1 MMSWSHCAT
10 TRVALFVG
18 LSFLAEAVLAG
29 EGLWSRALVA
39 QEARITMGVDTTLI
53 HVGDPVSLRLSVDH
67 PEGSTVMWADSL
79 DLSPFEVLRY
89 DRAAP
94 VVSPAGEGMRSSAAV
109 TVTSFELGEFEIPPI
124 AVVVTAPDGS
134 VQTLLTD
141 PFRIGVESVGLDESG
156 DIRDIKGPLSIAR
169 SWWGLLLWIML
180 AVVAGGAAVYL
191 HRRSRNRPP
200 SETAEPAPPPR
211 PFHVLALEA
220 LDALEASSLL
230 ERGQVKEY
238 HVRIS
243 EIIRGY
249 VEGQLEVRALE
260 LTTREVVDGLRR
272 AALGWEISE
281 RFRTFLERCDLVKF
295 AKLRPGVDESR
306 ALMARARALVEMT
319 SGAAG
324 RGARDSAPSEPG
336 GEAPGELAGE
346 PTAGTTGTPRDDGAD
361 EEAASGTTQEGAGP

>member
-67 PEGSTVMWADSL
+67 PEGWAVMWADSL

-109 TVTSFELGEFEIPPI
+109 TVTSFELGELEIPPI
-124 AVVVTAPDGS
+124 AVAVTAPDGS

-169 SWWGLLLWIML
+169 SWWGLLLWLVL
-180 AVVAGGAAVYL
+180 AAIAGGAAVYL

>member
-1 MMSWSHCAT
+1 MSRYCVRKWIT
-10 TRVALFVG
+10 LYVG
-18 LSFLAEAVLAG
+18 LIGIGLSALAPGSLG
-29 EGLWSRALVA
+29 SDALVA
-39 QEARITMGVDTTLI
+39 QEARITMDVDTTLI
-53 HVGDPVSLRLSVDH
+53 HVGDPVLMHLSVDH
-67 PEGSTVMWADSL
+67 PEGWTVMWADSL
-79 DLSPFEVLRY
+79 DISPFEVLRY
-89 DRAAP
+89 DRAVP
-94 VVSPAGEGMRSSAAV
+94 VASPAGQGMLSSATV
-109 TVTSFELGEFEIPPI
+109 TVASFELGEFEIPPI
-124 AVVVTAPDGS
+124 AVVVMAPDGS

-191 HRRSRNRPP
+191 HRRSRYRLP
-200 SETAEPAPPPR
+200 SENAEPAPPPR

-220 LDALEASSLL
+220 LDALEASSLP

-249 VEGQLEVRALE
+249 VEGQLEVCALE

-324 RGARDSAPSEPG
+324 RGARDSVPSELG